1 MQDLDAP
8 PVEEGKTGGGA
19 VAVPLEAGVGIPLAA
34 INSMAEFTARPWT
47 IVTALL
53 WPAEVTARAPDARGP
68 ALPPIIRSP
77 NLSRCRFAR
86 TLRLVFLPLWMS
98 FSFKPKSRKLRA
110 N

>member
-8 PVEEGKTGGGA
+8 PVEEGETGGGV

-34 INSMAEFTARPWT
+34 INSTVEFTARRWT
-47 IVTALL
+47 IVTAPL
-53 WPAEVTARAPDARGP
+53 WPAEVTARAPDDRGP

-86 TLRLVFLPLWMS
+86 TLHLAFLPLWMNSS
-98 FSFKPKSRKLRA
+98 FRLKSKKPRA

>member
-8 PVEEGKTGGGA
+8 PVEEGETGGGA
-19 VAVPLEAGVGIPLAA
+19 VAVPLEAGAGTPLAA
-34 INSMAEFTARPWT
+34 INSMVEFTALQWI
-47 IVTALL
+47 IVTGPL
-53 WPAEVTARAPDARGP
+53 WLAGVTARAPDAHDP

-86 TLRLVFLPLWMS
+86 MPHLAFLPLWMNSS
-98 FSFKPKSRKLRA
+98 FRPKSRKLRA